1 MGRAAAAGRKT
12 QQQIRDKIRKLSQT
26 QRKCSNKYS
35 KNAAKYSKMKQNRER
50 RRKNIGQISKTKQK
64 RGKIQ
69 HSTAKWRKTG
79 SRLQQYG
86 TKLRKTQRKLQQ
98 DNSLVAQGGLSV
110 QILDSTCRPR
120 ARTCDFH
127 LAVGTL
133 RSLAAPP
140 RARGAPKLSRPRGG
154 APKRGA

>member
-1 MGRAAAAGRKT
+1 M
-12 QQQIRDKIRKLSQT
+12 QQRIQKKSSKNT
-26 QRKCSNKYS
+26 TKYS
-35 KNAAKYSKMKQNRER
+35 KIKQKLER
-50 RRKNIGQISKTKQK
+50 RRKNMGQISKTKQT
-64 RGKIQ
+64 RCKIQ
-69 HSTAKWRKTG
+69 HSTTKWRKTG

-86 TKLRKTQRKLQQ
+86 TKLGKTQRKLQQ

-154 APKRGA
+154 APKLRSARREGL

>member
-12 QQQIRDKIRKLSQT
+12 QQQIRDKVTKLSQT
-26 QRKCSNKYS
+26 QRKCNKKYNKNQQKYNKIKQTLEKRS
-35 KNAAKYSKMKQNRER
+35 KNM
-50 RRKNIGQISKTKQK
+50 GQISKTKQK
-64 RGKIQ
+64 LCKIQ
-69 HSTAKWRKTG
+69 HSTTKWRKTG

-86 TKLRKTQRKLQQ
+86 TKLGKTQRKRQQ

-110 QILDSTCRPR
+110 QTLDSTCRPR

-154 APKRGA
+154 APRRGA